1 MILVVVVT
9 SFVGNPQDEADKK
22 ALQSIV
28 ETNAT
33 GQALYRDLTH
43 DFAHHAVFKRLFHCK
58 QPADAPEQNSALC
71 RPGGLDC
78 GEHRRASLGRLHAT
92 AKHWNDDDDVQCAKA
107 PLSCPRIL

>member
-43 DFAHHAVFKRLFHCK
+43 DFAHHAVFKRWGLKWVDFLFAFG
-58 QPADAPEQNSALC
+58 PVESFDFI
-71 RPGGLDC
+71 
-78 GEHRRASLGRLHAT
+78 ASLVNT
-92 AKHWNDDDDVQCAKA
+92 AVKN
-107 PLSCPRIL
+107 SGTS